1 MVGKLYRSHIFV
13 LIVAV
18 TILSSCDKYLDIKPE
33 DTLVETDVFSEEA
46 LAERALGEAYLE
58 LAYATTGIHYMFAD
72 FTTEIVDSDEVEFYV
87 KFIDGG
93 LSPEDATVAGF
104 WLDLY
109 SVINLA
115 NSLIVKI
122 PEFGKY
128 NEDMEQQHIAEAK
141 FIRAYAYHKLLV
153 MFGDGALV
161 GKMDGLGLPLQLTP
175 FQGYSFDDPA
185 VARSTVQ
192 ETYNQ
197 IIKDLTE
204 SIEFL
209 PESYSSNLD
218 TRSRATVG
226 GAKALLAR
234 IYLYMGDF
242 SNAAEYAKQVI
253 DMADVYIFE
262 PNILDLFPDNS
273 ARNLTAFSKEYVF
286 GFPFALDE
294 MGNND
299 ISFSY
304 FFKLSLWADE
314 DFIATYEDG
323 DLRKDTLIYAGD
335 TFYNQHL
342 TADRRSTF
350 KFPES
355 YGRDNVPVIRLS
367 EVLLTRAEALA
378 STTGVN
384 QESVDIIN
392 QIRNRVFENNSD
404 LTMGDFPD
412 SDVLINKILEE
423 RKFELAF
430 EGLHRFDLI
439 RTGRPLRNPNLSE
452 ELKVLPIPQIDIDL
466 SGDVILQNPGYN
478 N

>member
-1 MVGKLYRSHIFV
+1 MVGKSYISHIFA
-13 LIVAV
+13 LLVAM
-18 TILSSCDKYLDIKPE
+18 TILSGCDKYLDIKPE

-58 LAYATTGIHYMFAD
+58 LAYATTGMHYIFAD
-72 FTTEIVDSDEVEFYV
+72 FTTEIVESDDLEFYS

-128 NEDMEQQHIAEAK
+128 NEDVEQQHVAEAK

-153 MFGDGALV
+153 MFGDGALI

-185 VARSTVQ
+185 VARSSVQ
-192 ETYNQ
+192 ETYDQ
-197 IIKDLTE
+197 IVKDLTE

-209 PESYSSNLD
+209 PDSYSSNLD

-234 IYLYMGDF
+234 VYLYMQDYA
-242 SNAAEYAKQVI
+242 NAADYAQQVI
-253 DMADVYIFE
+253 DMSDVYTFE
-262 PNILDLFPDNS
+262 PDILDLFPDNR
-273 ARNLTAFSKEYVF
+273 ARNLTAFSREYVF
-286 GFPFALDE
+286 GFPFSLDE

-299 ISFSY
+299 ISYYY

-314 DFIATYEDG
+314 DFIASFEEG
-323 DLRKDTLIYAGD
+323 DLRRDTLIYSGD

-350 KFPES
+350 KFPEA
-355 YGRDNVPVIRLS
+355 YGRDNVPMIRLS
-367 EVLLTRAEALA
+367 EMLLTRAEALA
-378 STTGVN
+378 HTAGVN

-404 LTMGDFPD
+404 LTMGDFSD
-412 SDVLINKILEE
+412 SDVLVNKILEE

-430 EGLHRFDLI
+430 EGLHRFDVM
-439 RTGRPLRNPNLSE
+439 RTGRSLRNPGISE
-452 ELKVLPIPQIDIDL
+452 EMKVLPIPQIDIDL